1 MLLLCDGDKWKSH
14 FCVSQELVKNLEN
27 GVMENEVVNVF
38 FRCLFSSPSPVHRR
52 RRNRN
57 FVFLRAQ
64 LEGHKNDQSLSYWEL
79 WTLLW
84 VEDEVVKKN
93 LTLAKDSKT
102 FLFHVWKNVHFTLL
116 RGFDRFEPVLHSYL
130 YVFLQICFKHK
141 VKNHAV
147 IFFLFLGR
155 FSKWIIEL

>member
-38 FRCLFSSPSPVHRR
+38 FCCLFSTPPPVHR

-84 VEDEVVKKN
+84 VEDEVVKKISPLQKIVKLFCSMSGKMFTSHFYGI
-93 LTLAKDSKT
+93 LTGSSQFFIHICMFFFKT
-102 FLFHVWKNVHFTLL
+102 ASNTK
-116 RGFDRFEPVLHSYL
+116 
-130 YVFLQICFKHK
+130 K
-141 VKNHAV
+141 KNHAV

>member
-38 FRCLFSSPSPVHRR
+38 FFRCLFFPPSPVHRR

-130 YVFLQICFKHK
+130 YVFLQNCFKHK
-141 VKNHAV
+141 EKKSCSYS
-147 IFFLFLGR
+147 FSCFLVDFQ
-155 FSKWIIEL
+155 SE